1 MQFVDAVSVGIDSTS
16 GRKAFTYAAVDRD
29 LSLVA
34 LAEGELDEITA
45 FLADQKSA
53 VVAINSPSHL
63 NTGLVRAAL
72 NRRSRPQHALR
83 GVELRAAE
91 RELHARGISVSGTPS
106 TEILCPPWIQ
116 LGFVLYR
123 KLSNLGFK
131 SFPHESA
138 SHQWLETHP
147 HAAFCALLGCT
158 PLPKPTLEGRLQRAL
173 ALFERGVRIRDPMSF
188 LEEITR
194 HRLLHGMLPMEL
206 TLSPPQLDALV
217 AAYTA
222 WLAAAKP
229 AEITRVGNKQEGF
242 ITLPAP
248 ELKEMY

>member
-1 MQFVDAVSVGIDSTS
+1 MQLLDAVSVGIDSTS

-29 LSLVA
+29 LRLVV
-34 LAEGELDEITA
+34 LAEGELDEVAA
-45 FLADQKSA
+45 FLASQNSA
-53 VVAINSPSHL
+53 VVAINAPSHL
-63 NTGLVRAAL
+63 NAGLVRTSL
-72 NRRSRPQHALR
+72 KGRSRPQRALR

-106 TEILCPPWIQ
+106 TEVLCPPWIQ
-116 LGFVLYR
+116 LGFLLYR
-123 KLSNLGFK
+123 KLSKLGFK
-131 SFPHESA
+131 AFPHESA

-147 HAAFCALLGCT
+147 HAAFCVLLGCT
-158 PLPKPTLEGRLQRAL
+158 PLPNPTLEGRLQRAL
-173 ALFERGVRIRDPMSF
+173 VLYERGVRIRDPMSF

-229 AEITRVGNKQEGF
+229 GELTRLGNKQEGF

-248 ELKEMY
+248 ELKDMY